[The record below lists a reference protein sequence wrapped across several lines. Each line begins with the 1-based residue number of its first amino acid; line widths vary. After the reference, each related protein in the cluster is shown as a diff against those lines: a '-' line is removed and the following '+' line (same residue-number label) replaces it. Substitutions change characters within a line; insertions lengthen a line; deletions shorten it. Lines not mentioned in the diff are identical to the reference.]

1 MSGDDYRGI
10 ARCLSSAP
18 PHSRSLTESMV
29 ESVVTSMSFWPD
41 DLGLFSTTGCKR
53 VAQKVDVVYEAAM
66 DREEEEGANTGG
78 R

>member
-1 MSGDDYRGI
+1 
-10 ARCLSSAP
+10 
-18 PHSRSLTESMV
+18 MV